1 MGQNLFLAVSRVA
14 QAQEQENVDRLRS
27 RSWPPLYSRVQT
39 VFAEAE
45 ARAKAAVK
53 AEAKAKAKVA
63 EEVAMAMAKAA
74 AAAAAAAAA
83 ETAKEA
89 AKEAA
94 EEANR
99 ERLERYIAHE
109 QVPPICPPRI
119 LSSGPHNLTPTPCAG

>member
-1 MGQNLFLAVSRVA
+1 LH
-14 QAQEQENVDRLRS
+14 
-27 RSWPPLYSRVQT
+27 SRVQT

-63 EEVAMAMAKAA
+63 EEVAMATAMAA

-99 ERLERYIAHE
+99 ERLERYKAHE
-109 QVPPICPPRI
+109 RVPPICPSC
-119 LSSGPHNLTPTPCAG
+119 LPHSNPLLKPTQSHTHSMCAGRGGRGKGGGDESQALA